1 MESMDNSTP
10 AEITHR
16 AEELLWV
23 IARCDVENVRSHR
36 DTALEQLRNLELR
49 AAALN
54 IPDLYAELFRVKA

>member
-1 MESMDNSTP
+1 MHHSTP
-10 AEITHR
+10 AEIASR

-54 IPDLYAELFRVKA
+54 MPDLYEEVCRVRT